1 MTHRSQLRGSQAPDL
16 QRARKGVLRAIAV
29 WTPVFAVCTALA
41 LFLLLEALQPG
52 NGGAWFGFS
61 LLALIGLL
69 SGYSALSAWRDW
81 FSEPMESSAQI
92 VRKWRKSDF
101 LFFFRAH
108 YVLVDAIGQKRVL
121 RVRPDIYQEMPDS
134 EGWVWLEHYPH
145 TNALVAWRPLGED
158 ERPAEAQDAE
168 EEAEQRSLRRR
179 LERMEESQ
187 PEPVEAV
194 DLPQFGGGQTGRSR
208 SERREDR

>member
-1 MTHRSQLRGSQAPDL
+1 MTHRSQLRGSQAPDP
-16 QRARKGVLRAIAV
+16 QRARKGVFRAIAV

-121 RVRPDIYQEMPDS
+121 RVRPDIYQEMPES

-145 TNALVAWRPLGED
+145 TNALVAWRPLGQH
-158 ERPAEAQDAE
+158 ERPAEARQAE
-168 EEAEQRSLRRR
+168 TEAEQRSLRRR
-179 LERMEESQ
+179 LEQMEEPN

-194 DLPQFGGGQTGRSR
+194 DLPEFGRRADRPADR
-208 SERREDR
+208 SEDR

>member
-1 MTHRSQLRGSQAPDL
+1 MTHRSELRGSQAPDM
-16 QRARKGVLRAIAV
+16 QRARRGVIRGLLI
-29 WTPVFAVCTALA
+29 WTPVFGACTALA
-41 LFLLLEALQPG
+41 LLLLFNALDG

-81 FSEPMESSAQI
+81 FASPMESTAQI

-108 YVLVDAIGQKRVL
+108 YVLVDAIGDKRVFRL
-121 RVRPDIYQEMPDS
+121 RPDIYQEMPES
-134 EGWVWLEHYPH
+134 GGWVWLEHYPH

-168 EEAEQRSLRRR
+168 DEAEKRSLRRR
-179 LERMEESQ
+179 LERMDDPQ

-194 DLPQFGGGQTGRSR
+194 DLPQFGGSQAGRRR
-208 SERREDR
+208 SERGEDR